1 MSKSIKVR
9 FNLGK
14 GKNYMKW
21 KVQYPDGTVSY
32 YNPTDLQLV
41 MHDCVFKNY
50 KSTAQKIF
58 DGGEKVVCAWVLCK
72 EIDVHPQPL
81 IKDESTKVRYNP
93 RVQPN
98 WLLDG
103 EIMDNKTAVKLHT
116 IDYGVY
122 ITSEK

>member
-14 GKNYMKW
+14 GQNFMKW
-21 KVQYPDGTVSY
+21 KVQYPDGQSLY
-32 YNPTDLQLV
+32 FSPSEFQLV
-41 MHDCVFKNY
+41 MHDCTFKNH
-50 KSTAQKIF
+50 KSTAKKIF

-72 EIDVHPQPL
+72 EISIYGQQV
-81 IKDESTKVRYNP
+81 IKDESTRVRYNP

-103 EIMDNKTAVKLHT
+103 EVMDNKTASKLHT

-122 ITSEK
+122 ITEK

>member
-14 GKNYMKW
+14 GENYMKW
-21 KVQYPDGTVSY
+21 KVQYPDGKTLYLSP
-32 YNPTDLQLV
+32 NDFQLV
-41 MHDCVFKNY
+41 MLDCTFKNH
-50 KSTAQKIF
+50 KSTAKKIVE
-58 DGGEKVVCAWVLCK
+58 GGEKVVCAWVLCK
-72 EIDVHPQPL
+72 D
-81 IKDESTKVRYNP
+81 IKIYPKQIITDESNRVRYNP

-103 EIMDNKTAVKLHT
+103 VIMDNQSASNLHT
-116 IDYGVY
+116 IGYGVY